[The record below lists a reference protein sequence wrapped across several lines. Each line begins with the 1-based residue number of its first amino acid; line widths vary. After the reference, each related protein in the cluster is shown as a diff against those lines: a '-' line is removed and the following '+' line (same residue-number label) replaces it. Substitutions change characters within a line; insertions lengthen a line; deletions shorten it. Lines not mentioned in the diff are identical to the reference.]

1 MCPVSGPIECGE
13 LAGFSVADAAWGHGF
28 EVEKLGVEVGVEVC
42 ALDDAG
48 VFVWDDDFGGYVEP
62 GAGLDFEILGNKGW
76 RGFVTWG
83 VDALGAWA
91 GDDGAGVVFC
101 KDGDMEFVA
110 AEGACGA
117 VDGLDDEGVSIPVGF
132 ADVQGGLERLFG
144 DLGAAVGGGGEFQ
157 VQVACHAKSDKKVFL
172 AQPGEEFVASDAGF
186 EVGEEEGAV
195 AAHEFGVVGHDVEIC
210 ADMGSEGDFIDE
222 EEVAVADGGAAFAG
236 DFVSFGDIDD
246 VDEDV
251 HQFGRECGGE
261 VIATAFDED
270 ELEGGEAA
278 VELGHGGV
286 IHAGV
291 VPDGGV
297 RAAAGFDAHDALG
310 GEGVL
315 TDEEFGV
322 FACVDIIGDDSHI
335 EFSTEPLAEAE
346 NEHGFTGSD
355 GTSYSETQ
363 GFHEIKSRSLASSW
377 RMEAKSRMGS
387 KNPIS
392 SLGM

>member
-1 MCPVSGPIECGE
+1 M
-13 LAGFSVADAAWGHGF
+13 
-28 EVEKLGVEVGVEVC
+28 
-42 ALDDAG
+42 
-48 VFVWDDDFGGYVEP
+48 
-62 GAGLDFEILGNKGW
+62 
-76 RGFVTWG
+76 
-83 VDALGAWA
+83 
-91 GDDGAGVVFC
+91 
-101 KDGDMEFVA
+101 
-110 AEGACGA
+110 
-117 VDGLDDEGVSIPVGF
+117 
-132 ADVQGGLERLFG
+132 
-144 DLGAAVGGGGEFQ
+144 
-157 VQVACHAKSDKKVFL
+157 
-172 AQPGEEFVASDAGF
+172 
-186 EVGEEEGAV
+186 
-195 AAHEFGVVGHDVEIC
+195 
-210 ADMGSEGDFIDE
+210 
-222 EEVAVADGGAAFAG
+222 ADGGAAFAG

-246 VDEDV
+246 VDENI

-270 ELEGGEAA
+270 ELEVGEAA

-286 IHAGV
+286 VHAGV
-291 VPDGGV
+291 VADGGV
-297 RAAAGFDAHDALG
+297 RAAAGFDAHDAVG

-322 FACVDIIGDDSHI
+322 LACVDVVGDDSHI
-335 EFSTEPLAEAE
+335 EFSSEPLAEAE